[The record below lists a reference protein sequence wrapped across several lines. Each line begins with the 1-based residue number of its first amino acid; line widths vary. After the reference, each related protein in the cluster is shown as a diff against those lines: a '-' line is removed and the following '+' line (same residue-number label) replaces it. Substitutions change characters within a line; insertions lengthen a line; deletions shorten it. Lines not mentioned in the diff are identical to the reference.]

1 MGTALIKRYFGKAD
15 RIHLSVDELL
25 GQSDFWS
32 IVFKGSDEPRQYA
45 DGSADGSFAWRF
57 MGAGGERAAGLECD
71 FCWV

>member
-45 DGSADGSFAWRF
+45 DGSADGSFAW
-57 MGAGGERAAGLECD
+57 
-71 FCWV
+71 